1 MAKSTLSLQIDPEGH
16 IIVAA
21 PLADARVLV
30 AKFAPD
36 GTLEWERAEAVP
48 SPGEPADASEADD
61 PPRDSF
67 APMLVDADA
76 EGHPLR
82 LQRAHR
88 RGRLASASVLGA
100 ASLTLF
106 LAAVGLGQGETT
118 AAPSLQR
125 FSQPVAALAARTS
138 VEVPATDWIDPA
150 EEAPAI
156 GATTS
161 LEATSAPAEAPT
173 LVSEAPS
180 GPSAVVMP
188 AEPAPVEEHAPKPSA
203 DAYGTSGVLALR
215 RAVLDNLTSGNAA
228 TARLAA
234 QTLVMN
240 SPSDAFGYLC
250 LGAALDQLGLHDEAM
265 RTYHACAEVARL
277 GDVAE
282 CRALLSR
289 PHQ

>member
-36 GTLEWERAEAVP
+36 GTLEWERAETVP
-48 SPGEPADASEADD
+48 SPGEPVDASEADD

-76 EGHPLR
+76 DGHPLR

-100 ASLTLF
+100 TSLTLF
-106 LAAVGLGQGETT
+106 LAALGLGQGETT
-118 AAPSLQR
+118 ASPTLQR
-125 FSQPVAALAARTS
+125 FRQPIAALAARAS
-138 VEVPATDWIDPA
+138 VETPATDWIDPA
-150 EEAPAI
+150 EETPAI

-161 LEATSAPAEAPT
+161 LEATSAPIEAPAP
-173 LVSEAPS
+173 VSVAPS
-180 GPSAVVMP
+180 GPPTVTPPAAPAP
-188 AEPAPVEEHAPKPSA
+188 AEEEAPKQTA

-215 RAVLDNLTSGNAA
+215 RAVLDHLTSGDAA

-250 LGAALDQLGLHDEAM
+250 LGAALDQLGLHEEAM
-265 RTYHACAEVARL
+265 RTYRACAEVARH
-277 GDVAE
+277 GDLDE

-289 PHQ
+289 PRP

>member
-1 MAKSTLSLQIDPEGH
+1 MAKSTLSVQIDPEGH

-36 GTLEWERAEAVP
+36 GALVWERTEAVR
-48 SPGEPADASEADD
+48 SPGEPGQASEADD

-76 EGHPLR
+76 EGHPHR
-82 LQRAHR
+82 VERAHR
-88 RGRLASASVLGA
+88 RGRFASASVLGA

-106 LAAVGLGQGETT
+106 LAAVGLGQGETSG
-118 AAPSLQR
+118 APTLQR
-125 FSQPVAALAARTS
+125 FSQPVAALAARAE
-138 VEVPATDWIDPA
+138 VEAPATDWIEPDD
-150 EEAPAI
+150 APAI

-161 LEATSAPAEAPT
+161 PDATSAPSDAP
-173 LVSEAPS
+173 LSV
-180 GPSAVVMP
+180 SAVGPQTVPTEPP
-188 AEPAPVEEHAPKPSA
+188 AREEELPIEPQESTS
-203 DAYGTSGVLALR
+203 AYGTSGVLALR
-215 RAVLDNLTSGNAA
+215 RAVLEHLTSGEPA

-234 QTLVMN
+234 QALVMN

-250 LGAALDQLGLHDEAM
+250 LGAALDQLGLHAEAM
-265 RTYHACAEVARL
+265 RAYGACAEVARH

-282 CRALLSR
+282 CRGLLSR
-289 PHQ
+289 PRP